1 MKHISELTKEILI
14 NVKPSFTYNYHKSY
28 YAEIPLAFD
37 IETSSSYV
45 ENEKFANMYIWAF
58 GLADSIYYGRTW
70 KEFIDF
76 IDLLSESW
84 GLSKVYRAIIYIHNL
99 SYEFQFFRKHF
110 EWEKVFAVDERKP
123 IKALTVSGVEFRDS
137 YILSG
142 FSLAKTAENLTEH
155 TIDKLIGDLDYS
167 LTRHRETEI
176 TNQEWEYIKND
187 ILIIIYYIDEQIKQ
201 YGSIAKIPLTNTG
214 RVRQYV
220 RGKCMNDE
228 SGKRDNNKRKKYHDL
243 MLNMVLTVDD
253 YKQLKRAFMGG
264 FTHASNIHSG
274 KILENVTSIDF
285 TSSYPSVMVTEKFP
299 LSSPKSVSVDSI
311 AELEKLMNDYCV
323 IFDVKFTNIRSS
335 IGYEN
340 YISESKTGN
349 LINGIV
355 NNGRVFSADSLET
368 TLTELDYNIIKN
380 TYSYDSIAVRNVKT
394 MYKGY
399 LPKPIIDSVLEL
411 YQGKTE
417 LKGVK
422 GKEVEYLL
430 SKGMLNSIYGMTVTD
445 IAKDNHIYSD
455 EWELEIVDLEKILNN
470 HNKSKNRFL
479 YYAWGV
485 WVTAYARFNLWSGI
499 LAMGLDYVYSD
510 TDSIK
515 FLNYNKHKS
524 YIDLYNKELKE
535 KQLQVIDYYNLD
547 PKLFNPKTIKG
558 IEKPLGVWDFEGTY
572 KRFKTLGSKRYL
584 LEDES
589 GELELTVSGLSK
601 RNGLDYM
608 KRKSG
613 SNTGVFNMFNDTLFI
628 PSSETGKNTHTYIDS
643 ERTVELADYQG
654 NAIEVTELSGVHL
667 ESTEFTLNVSDEYFK
682 FLENLKQGYLWKGV
696 YNG

>member
-1 MKHISELTKEILI
+1 MKHISELTREILI
-14 NVKPSFTYNYHKSY
+14 SVKPSFTYNYHQSY

-37 IETSSSYV
+37 IETSSNYIES
-45 ENEKFANMYIWAF
+45 EKFANMYVWAF
-58 GLADSIYYGRTW
+58 GLADSVYYGRTW
-70 KEFIDF
+70 KEFTDF

-84 GLSKVYRAIIYIHNL
+84 ELSKVNKVIIYVHNL
-99 SYEFQFFRKHF
+99 SYEFQFFRKYF

-123 IKALTVSGVEFRDS
+123 IKALTESGIEFRDS

-155 TIDKLIGDLDYS
+155 TIDKLTGDLDYS
-167 LTRHRETEI
+167 LTRHSETEI
-176 TNQEWEYIKND
+176 IDQEWGYIRHD

-214 RVRQYV
+214 RVRNFT

-228 SGKRDNNKRKKYHDL
+228 QGKRDNNKRKRYHDL
-243 MLNMVLTVDD
+243 MKNMVLTTDD

-299 LSSPKSVSVDSI
+299 LSSPESVSVDSI
-311 AELEKLMNDYCV
+311 DELENLMKDYAV
-323 IFDVKFTNIRSS
+323 LFDVRFINIKSS

-340 YISESKTGN
+340 YISESKTRN
-349 LINGIV
+349 LINEV
-355 NNGRVFSADSLET
+355 LNNGRVFSADSLEI

-380 TYSYDSIAVRNVKT
+380 TYSYDSISVRNVKI

-417 LKGVK
+417 LKGVQ
-422 GKEVEYLL
+422 GKETEYLL

-445 IAKDNHIYSD
+445 IAKDNHVYSD
-455 EWELEIVDLEKILNN
+455 EWDLEIVDLEKVLEKHNN
-470 HNKSKNRFL
+470 SKNRFL

-485 WVTAYARFNLWSGI
+485 WVTAYARFNLWTGI

-515 FLNYNKHKS
+515 FLNYEEHKT
-524 YIDLYNKELKE
+524 YIELYNQELKE
-535 KQLQVIDYYNLD
+535 KQLKVIEYYNLD
-547 PKLFNPKTIKG
+547 PKLFNPKTIQG
-558 IEKPLGVWDFEGTY
+558 IEKPLGVWDYEGTY
-572 KRFKTLGSKRYL
+572 ERFKTLGAKRYL
-584 LEDES
+584 LEES

-608 KRKSG
+608 KQKAG

-643 ERTVELADYQG
+643 ERTVTLTDYQG
-654 NAIEVTELSGVHL
+654 KTIEVTELSGVHL
-667 ESTEFTLNVSDEYFK
+667 ESAEFTLNVSDEYFK
-682 FLENLKQGYLWKGV
+682 FLDNLKQGYLWKGV

>member
-14 NVKPSFTYNYHKSY
+14 SVKPSFTYNYHQSY

-37 IETSSSYV
+37 IETSSNYIES
-45 ENEKFANMYIWAF
+45 EKFANMYVWAF

-70 KEFIDF
+70 KEFTDF

-84 GLSKVYRAIIYIHNL
+84 ELNKVNRAIIYVHNL

-123 IKALTVSGVEFRDS
+123 IKALTDSGIEFRDS

-155 TIDKLIGDLDYS
+155 TIDKLTGDLDYS
-167 LTRHRETEI
+167 LTRHNETEI
-176 TNQEWEYIKND
+176 TNQEWGYIKND

-214 RVRQYV
+214 RVRNFT
-220 RGKCMNDE
+220 RGKCMNDD
-228 SGKRDNNKRKKYHDL
+228 SGKRDNNKRKRYHDL
-243 MLNMVLTVDD
+243 MQNMVLTTDD

-264 FTHASNIHSG
+264 FTHASSIHSG
-274 KILENVTSIDF
+274 KVLENVTSIDF

-299 LSSPKSVSVDSI
+299 LSSPESVSVDSI

-323 IFDVKFTNIRSS
+323 IFDVRFINIKSS

-340 YISESKTGN
+340 YISESKTRN
-349 LINGIV
+349 LINGV
-355 NNGRVFSADSLET
+355 LNNGRVFSADSLET

-380 TYSYDSIAVRNVKT
+380 TYSYDSIAVRNVKI

-417 LKGVK
+417 LKGVQ
-422 GKEVEYLL
+422 GKETEYLL

-445 IAKDNHIYSD
+445 IAKDNHVYSD
-455 EWELEIVDLEKILNN
+455 EWDLEVVDLDEVLNK

-515 FLNYNKHKS
+515 FLNYEQHKP
-524 YIDLYNKELKE
+524 YIDLYNQDLKE
-535 KQLQVIDYYNLD
+535 KQLQVIEYYNLN
-547 PKLFNPKTIKG
+547 PKLFNPKTIEG
-558 IEKPLGVWDFEGTY
+558 IEKPLGVWDYEGTY
-572 KRFKTLGSKRYL
+572 SRFKTLGSKRYL
-584 LEDES
+584 VEES

-613 SNTGVFNMFNDTLFI
+613 SNTGVFRMFNDTLFI

-643 ERTVELADYQG
+643 ERTVTLTDYQG
-654 NAIEVTELSGVHL
+654 KTIEVTELSGVHL
-667 ESTEFTLNVSDEYFK
+667 ESAEFTLNVSDEYFK
-682 FLENLKQGYLWKGV
+682 FLENLKKGYLWKGV